1 MILMILIIH
10 QIKSEK
16 KTKENLKNIITLI
29 WYKKITNNI
38 KEYKEIIYRY
48 RIRIFFLIKC
58 KMDLTKKNYFDD

>member
-10 QIKSEK
+10 QIKSEQ

-38 KEYKEIIYRY
+38 KEYRTIN
-48 RIRIFFLIKC
+48 
-58 KMDLTKKNYFDD
+58 KNYIFKAENSIYKT